1 MHGHVDV
8 KNDCSLLVVQLLDEM
23 LYNVDELAGTLKGR
37 GFLDRKEVLLKGL
50 SKDCAP
56 WG

>member
-56 WG
+56 